1 MNGEADRII
10 EEMSMKEIPRRSNGA
25 IDVEKYREFSW
36 RVQRATSIKMGHI
49 EDKIKDN
56 KVVKRL
62 AYFSSI
68 GLILVASS
76 IVFIHAGW
84 GFATGTLSG
93 GAIIM
98 KILSLIKHL

>member
-10 EEMSMKEIPRRSNGA
+10 NEMSMKEIPRNSNGK

-36 RVQRATSIKMGHI
+36 QVQRASSIKIGHI
-49 EDKIKDN
+49 ESKIKDN

-68 GLILVASS
+68 GLILIASS
-76 IVFIHAGW
+76 VVFIHVGW
-84 GFATGTLSG
+84 EFATGTLSG
-93 GAIIM
+93 GAVIM